1 MSKKLHDSLRF
12 LQWFIPALTTFYGV
26 IDKVFGWGLTP
37 TVMTISAGAVAFIG
51 VCLEHDSA
59 EYFSTR
65 SIVTKIQPDTESED
79 EE

>member
-1 MSKKLHDSLRF
+1 MTKKLHDSLRF

-26 IDKVFGWGLTP
+26 IDKVFSIGVTDI
-37 TVMTISAGAVAFIG
+37 VMTISAGAVAFIG

-59 EYFSTR
+59 EFFSTR
-65 SIVTKIQPDTESED
+65 SIVTKIQPDNESED

>member
-26 IDKVFGWGLTP
+26 IDKVFSIGVTDI
-37 TVMTISAGAVAFIG
+37 VMTISAGAVAFIG

-59 EYFSTR
+59 EFFSTR
-65 SIVTKIQPDTESED
+65 SIVTKIMPDESEGT

>member
-1 MSKKLHDSLRF
+1 MSKHLHDSLRF

-26 IDKVFGWGLTP
+26 IDKVFNIGVTDI
-37 TVMTISAGAVAFIG
+37 VMTISAGAVAFIG

>member
-1 MSKKLHDSLRF
+1 MTKKLHDTLRF

-26 IDKVFGWGLTP
+26 LDRVFGWGLNTI
-37 TVMTISAGAVAFIG
+37 VMTISAGAVAFIG

-65 SIVTKIQPDTESED
+65 SIVTKI
-79 EE
+79 EEEE

>member
-26 IDKVFGWGLTP
+26 IDKVFNIGVADI
-37 TVMTISAGAVAFIG
+37 VMTISAGAVAFVG

-59 EYFSTR
+59 EFFSTR
-65 SIVTKIQPDTESED
+65 SIVTKIEPDHTD
-79 EE
+79 EVE

>member
-12 LQWFIPALTTFYGV
+12 LQWFIPAITTFYGV
-26 IDKVFGWGLTP
+26 IDKVFNIGVTDI
-37 TVMTISAGAVAFIG
+37 VMTISAGAVAFIG

-65 SIVTKIQPDTESED
+65 SIVTKIQPDNESED

>member
-26 IDKVFGWGLTP
+26 IDKVFSIGVTDII
-37 TVMTISAGAVAFIG
+37 MTISAGAVAFIG
-51 VCLEHDSA
+51 VCLEHDSD

-65 SIVTKIQPDTESED
+65 SIVTKIVPD
-79 EE
+79 EEE